1 MRSNCSTEA
10 VSRIL
15 DKTVVTD
22 VVTQEIWPEY
32 IAISSPPI
40 STEHPRY
47 GIRRMW
53 FRTHQAGGA
62 HGHQTQR
69 AAGATG

>member
-22 VVTQEIWPEY
+22 VVTQEMWPEY

-40 STEHPRY
+40 STTYHSPVTL
-47 GIRRMW
+47 I
-53 FRTHQAGGA
+53 
-62 HGHQTQR
+62 
-69 AAGATG
+69 